1 MASSSLAPPPP
12 PPPAQQAQ
20 QAQQPGALT
29 PGAAAG
35 VSLGVLAASNIYAMD
50 QIKQGLAESG
60 SCYTADFQTNGKG
73 QHGRVWESSKGQ
85 NLLCSYILELNT
97 LDALKNWTPT
107 DQIGFSAAIALG
119 ARAFFAAFAGSETK
133 IKKPNDIY
141 FSDRKA
147 GGILI
152 ENLVRGKEWTWT
164 VIGIGM
170 NINQNSFSSAAVNS
184 VSSNPISLQEITNKS
199 WDVKQM
205 QKHLSEALNNAIQDW
220 LIKGDEKTVEALDAF
235 CIEIN

>member
-1 MASSSLAPPPP
+1 
-12 PPPAQQAQ
+12 
-20 QAQQPGALT
+20 
-29 PGAAAG
+29 
-35 VSLGVLAASNIYAMD
+35 
-50 QIKQGLAESG
+50 
-60 SCYTADFQTNGKG
+60 
-73 QHGRVWESSKGQ
+73 
-85 NLLCSYILELNT
+85 LELNT
-97 LDALKNWTPT
+97 LDALKNWTPA

-152 ENLVRGKEWTWT
+152 ENLVRGQEWTWT

-170 NINQNSFSSAAVNS
+170 NINQSAFSSAAVNK

-205 QKHLSEALNNAIQDW
+205 QQHLSDALNIAIQDW
-220 LIKGDEKTVEALDAF
+220 MMEGDEKTIQAF
-235 CIEIN
+235 DDLCIEIK

>member
-1 MASSSLAPPPP
+1 MSPATPNILLGAP
-12 PPPAQQAQ
+12 
-20 QAQQPGALT
+20 LIELST
-29 PGAAAG
+29 ID
-35 VSLGVLAASNIYAMD
+35 STNIYAMD
-50 QIKQGLAESG
+50 QIKQGLAKSG

-85 NLLCSYILELNT
+85 NILCSYILELNT

-119 ARAFFAAFAGSETK
+119 SRAFFAAFAGSETK

-152 ENLVRGKEWTWT
+152 ENLVRGTAWTWA

-170 NINQNSFSSAAVNS
+170 NINQSSFSSAAVNS
-184 VSSNPISLQEITNKS
+184 ESSNPISLQEITNQS
-199 WDVKQM
+199 WDVKKM
-205 QKHLSEALNNAIQDW
+205 QQHLSEALNRAIQDW
-220 LIKGDEKTVEALDAF
+220 LQLGEAATLNQLEQYIIELDKK
-235 CIEIN
+235 

>member
-1 MASSSLAPPPP
+1 LS
-12 PPPAQQAQ
+12 PA
-20 QAQQPGALT
+20 T
-29 PGAAAG
+29 PN
-35 VSLGVLAASNIYAMD
+35 VILGVPLIELSTIDSTNIYAMA
-50 QIKQGLAESG
+50 QIKEGLAKSG

-85 NLLCSYILELNT
+85 NILCSYILELNT

-119 ARAFFAAFAGSETK
+119 ARAFFAAYAGPETK

-152 ENLVRGKEWTWT
+152 ENLVRGAAWTWA

-170 NINQNSFSSAAVNS
+170 NINQSSFSSAAVNR

-199 WDVKQM
+199 WDVKKM
-205 QKHLSEALNNAIQDW
+205 QQHLSETLSNAIQDW
-220 LIKGDEKTVEALDAF
+220 LQLGEAATLNQLEQYIIELDKK
-235 CIEIN
+235 

>member
-1 MASSSLAPPPP
+1 MSPATPNILLGAPFIE
-12 PPPAQQAQ
+12 
-20 QAQQPGALT
+20 LST
-29 PGAAAG
+29 ID
-35 VSLGVLAASNIYAMD
+35 STNIYAMD
-50 QIKQGLAESG
+50 QIKLGLAKSG

-170 NINQNSFSSAAVNS
+170 NINQSSFSSAAVNS
-184 VSSNPISLQEITNKS
+184 VSSNPISLQEITNKI
-199 WDVKQM
+199 WDLKQM
-205 QKHLSEALNNAIQDW
+205 QQRLSEALSNAIQNW
-220 LIKGDEKTVEALDAF
+220 LQLGEAATLNQLEQYVIELDKK
-235 CIEIN
+235 

>member
-1 MASSSLAPPPP
+1 LSPATPNILLGAP
-12 PPPAQQAQ
+12 
-20 QAQQPGALT
+20 LIELST
-29 PGAAAG
+29 ID
-35 VSLGVLAASNIYAMD
+35 STNIYAMD
-50 QIKQGLAESG
+50 QIKQGLAKSG

-85 NLLCSYILELNT
+85 NILCSYILELNT

-107 DQIGFSAAIALG
+107 DQIGFSAAITLG
-119 ARAFFAAFAGSETK
+119 ARSFFAGFAGSETK

-152 ENLVRGKEWTWT
+152 ENLVRGKEWTWS

-170 NINQNSFSSAAVNS
+170 NINQNAFSSAAVNS

-220 LIKGDEKTVEALDAF
+220 MIKGEEKTVEALDAL

>member
-1 MASSSLAPPPP
+1 MSPATPNILLGAP
-12 PPPAQQAQ
+12 
-20 QAQQPGALT
+20 LIELST
-29 PGAAAG
+29 ID
-35 VSLGVLAASNIYAMD
+35 STNIYAMA
-50 QIKQGLAESG
+50 QIKAGLAKSG

-97 LDALKNWTPT
+97 LDALKNWTPA

-152 ENLVRGKEWTWT
+152 ENLVRGQEWTWA

-170 NINQNSFSSAAVNS
+170 NINQTAFSSAAVNS
-184 VSSNPISLQEITNKS
+184 VSSNPISLQEITNQS
-199 WDVKQM
+199 WDIKKM
-205 QKHLSEALNNAIQDW
+205 QQHLSEALNDAIHDW
-220 LIKGDEKTVEALDAF
+220 LQFGEEATLKTLEQHIIELDQL
-235 CIEIN
+235 

>member
-1 MASSSLAPPPP
+1 LSPATPNILLGAP
-12 PPPAQQAQ
+12 
-20 QAQQPGALT
+20 LIELST
-29 PGAAAG
+29 ID
-35 VSLGVLAASNIYAMD
+35 STNIYAMA
-50 QIKQGLAESG
+50 QIKAGLAKSG

-97 LDALKNWTPT
+97 LDALKNWTPA

-152 ENLVRGKEWTWT
+152 ESLVRGQEWTWA

-170 NINQNSFSSAAVNS
+170 NINQTEFSPEALNS
-184 VSSNPISLQEITNKS
+184 VSSNPISLQEITNQS
-199 WDVKQM
+199 WDVKKM
-205 QKHLSEALNNAIQDW
+205 QQHLSEALNDAIHDW
-220 LIKGDEKTVEALDAF
+220 LQFGEEATLKTLEQHIIELDQL
-235 CIEIN
+235 

>member
-1 MASSSLAPPPP
+1 
-12 PPPAQQAQ
+12 
-20 QAQQPGALT
+20 
-29 PGAAAG
+29 
-35 VSLGVLAASNIYAMD
+35 MD
-50 QIKQGLAESG
+50 QIKLGLAKSG

-170 NINQNSFSSAAVNS
+170 NINQSSFSSTAVNS
-184 VSSNPISLQEITNKS
+184 VSSNPISLQEITNKI
-199 WDVKQM
+199 WDLKQM
-205 QKHLSEALNNAIQDW
+205 QQHLSEALSNAIQNW
-220 LIKGDEKTVEALDAF
+220 LQLGEAATLNQLEQYVIELDKK
-235 CIEIN
+235 

>member
-1 MASSSLAPPPP
+1 MSPATPNILLGAP
-12 PPPAQQAQ
+12 
-20 QAQQPGALT
+20 LIELST
-29 PGAAAG
+29 ID
-35 VSLGVLAASNIYAMD
+35 STNIYAMA
-50 QIKQGLAESG
+50 QIRAGLAKSG
-60 SCYTADFQTNGKG
+60 SCYTADFQTNGRG

-97 LDALKNWTPT
+97 LDALKNWTPA

-152 ENLVRGKEWTWT
+152 ENLVRGQEWTWA

-170 NINQNSFSSAAVNS
+170 NINQTEFSPEALNS
-184 VSSNPISLQEITNKS
+184 VSSNPISLQEITNQS
-199 WDVKQM
+199 WDVKKM
-205 QKHLSEALNNAIQDW
+205 QQHLSEALNDAIHDW
-220 LIKGDEKTVEALDAF
+220 LQFGEEATLKTLEQHIIELDQL
-235 CIEIN
+235 

>member
-1 MASSSLAPPPP
+1 M
-12 PPPAQQAQ
+12 
-20 QAQQPGALT
+20 
-29 PGAAAG
+29 
-35 VSLGVLAASNIYAMD
+35 V
-50 QIKQGLAESG
+50 QIKQGLAKSG

-85 NLLCSYILELNT
+85 NLLCSYILELNA
-97 LDALKNWTPT
+97 LDALKNWAPT

-119 ARAFFAAFAGSETK
+119 ARAFFAAFAGPETK

-152 ENLVRGKEWTWT
+152 ENIVRGTAWTWT

-170 NINQNSFSSAAVNS
+170 NINQSTFSSAAVNS
-184 VSSNPISLQEITNKS
+184 VSSNPISLQEITKQS
-199 WDVKQM
+199 WDIKTM
-205 QKHLSEALNNAIQDW
+205 QQHLNEALNIAIQDW
-220 LIKGDEKTVEALDAF
+220 LQLGEAATLKNLEQHIIKLDQ
-235 CIEIN
+235 

>member
-1 MASSSLAPPPP
+1 MSPATPNILLGAP
-12 PPPAQQAQ
+12 
-20 QAQQPGALT
+20 LIELST
-29 PGAAAG
+29 ID
-35 VSLGVLAASNIYAMD
+35 STNIYAMA
-50 QIKQGLAESG
+50 QIRAGLAKSG

-97 LDALKNWTPT
+97 LDTLKNWTPA

-119 ARAFFAAFAGSETK
+119 VRAFFAAFAGSETK

-152 ENLVRGKEWTWT
+152 ENLVRGQEWTWT

-170 NINQNSFSSAAVNS
+170 NINQSAFSSAAVNK

-205 QKHLSEALNNAIQDW
+205 QQHLSEALNIAIQDW
-220 LIKGDEKTVEALDAF
+220 MMEGDEKTIQAFNAL
-235 CIEIN
+235 CIEIK

>member
-1 MASSSLAPPPP
+1 LSPATPNILLGAPFIE
-12 PPPAQQAQ
+12 
-20 QAQQPGALT
+20 LST
-29 PGAAAG
+29 ID
-35 VSLGVLAASNIYAMD
+35 STNIYAMD
-50 QIKQGLAESG
+50 QIKLGLAKSG

-170 NINQNSFSSAAVNS
+170 NINQGSFSSAAVNS
-184 VSSNPISLQEITNKS
+184 VSSNPISLQEITNKI
-199 WDVKQM
+199 WDLKQM
-205 QKHLSEALNNAIQDW
+205 QQHLSEALSNAIQNW
-220 LIKGDEKTVEALDAF
+220 LQLGEAATLNQLEQYVIELDKK
-235 CIEIN
+235 

>member
-1 MASSSLAPPPP
+1 MA
-12 PPPAQQAQ
+12 
-20 QAQQPGALT
+20 
-29 PGAAAG
+29 
-35 VSLGVLAASNIYAMD
+35 
-50 QIKQGLAESG
+50 QIKARLAKSG
-60 SCYTADFQTNGKG
+60 SCYTADFQTNGRG

-97 LDALKNWTPT
+97 LDALKNWTPA

-119 ARAFFAAFAGSETK
+119 VRAFFAAFAGSETK

-152 ENLVRGKEWTWT
+152 ENLVRGQEWTWT

-170 NINQNSFSSAAVNS
+170 NINQTEFSPEAFNS
-184 VSSNPISLQEITNKS
+184 VSSNPISLQEITNQS
-199 WDVKQM
+199 WDIKKM
-205 QKHLSEALNNAIQDW
+205 QEHLSEALNNAIHDW
-220 LIKGDEKTVEALDAF
+220 LQFGEEATLKTLEQHIIELDQL
-235 CIEIN
+235 

>member
-1 MASSSLAPPPP
+1 MPWTKSSRDWP
-12 PPPAQQAQ
+12 
-20 QAQQPGALT
+20 
-29 PGAAAG
+29 
-35 VSLGVLAASNIYAMD
+35 
-50 QIKQGLAESG
+50 

-85 NLLCSYILELNT
+85 NILCSYILELNT

-119 ARAFFAAFAGSETK
+119 ARSFFAGFAGSETK

-152 ENLVRGKEWTWT
+152 ENLVRGKEWTWS

-170 NINQNSFSSAAVNS
+170 NINQNAFSSAAVNS

-199 WDVKQM
+199 WDVKQL
-205 QKHLSEALNNAIQDW
+205 QNHLSEALNNAIQDW
-220 LIKGDEKTVEALDAF
+220 MIKGEEKTVEALDAL

>member
-1 MASSSLAPPPP
+1 MSPATPNILLGAP
-12 PPPAQQAQ
+12 
-20 QAQQPGALT
+20 LIELST
-29 PGAAAG
+29 ID
-35 VSLGVLAASNIYAMD
+35 STNIYAMD
-50 QIKQGLAESG
+50 QIKLGLAKSG

-85 NLLCSYILELNT
+85 NLLCSYILELKT

-170 NINQNSFSSAAVNS
+170 NINQGSFSSAAVNS

-205 QKHLSEALNNAIQDW
+205 QQHLSEALNNAIHDW
-220 LIKGDEKTVEALDAF
+220 LQFGEEATLKTLEQHIIELDQL
-235 CIEIN
+235 

>member
-1 MASSSLAPPPP
+1 LSPATPNILLGAP
-12 PPPAQQAQ
+12 
-20 QAQQPGALT
+20 LIELST
-29 PGAAAG
+29 ID
-35 VSLGVLAASNIYAMD
+35 STNIYAMD

-60 SCYTADFQTNGKG
+60 SCYTTDFQTNGKG

-119 ARAFFAAFAGSETK
+119 ARAFFAGFAGSETK